1 MSDADANEEV
11 ETDEVDTDEVDTD
24 EVADDG
30 DDSADAGADSAQAVL
45 EHLVRSVVE
54 NPDQVRVNA
63 DDDGRSVQYTV
74 EVGPGDMGRV
84 IGRRGRIANAIRT
97 VVRAAASQDDVRVD
111 VEFLD

>member
-1 MSDADANEEV
+1 MTDTDTSTENDADSG
-11 ETDEVDTDEVDTD
+11 DTH
-24 EVADDG
+24 
-30 DDSADAGADSAQAVL
+30 AQAVL

-54 NPDQVRVNA
+54 DPDSVRVNS
-63 DDDGRSVQYTV
+63 DETDRGVQFTV

-97 VVRAAASQDDVRVD
+97 VVRAAAVKDELQVD